1 MTGGELRCPACREI
15 EWFRDGVVCVEEWD
29 GTLVVERVTPARWPD
44 DGWSCMACGYEVP
57 PWCLLDDWLDAAE
70 GRSVVGPSSPGHMLI
85 A

>member
-1 MTGGELRCPACREI
+1 MRCPACREI

-29 GTLVVERVTPARWPD
+29 GALVVERVTHAQWPD

-57 PWCLLDDWLDAAE
+57 PWSLLDGWLDAGE
-70 GRSVVGPSSPGHMLI
+70 ERSIGGPSPARFMRI